1 METIQKAPL
10 ASLFNQEP
18 CEDGAAFLE
27 GFDNPQ
33 AAWDAC
39 QRPDWMCWA
48 MTQLGKGEDTRL
60 RDAAREIAL
69 SVFALHFKREDES
82 VSVVFRYLET
92 GDETLRSVAESAA
105 WSAARNAASA
115 AKSAAE
121 SVESAAWSAAK
132 SAAWSAAWSAE
143 SAAWSAASAAESA
156 AESVARSAAKSAAWS
171 AESAAW
177 SAASAAES
185 AAESVARSAA
195 SAAESAACDIIR
207 KHIPNPLEH

>member
-105 WSAARNAASA
+105 WS
-115 AKSAAE
+115 
-121 SVESAAWSAAK
+121 
-132 SAAWSAAWSAE
+132 
-143 SAAWSAASAAESA
+143 
-156 AESVARSAAKSAAWS
+156 VARSAAKSAAWS

>member
-105 WSAARNAASA
+105 WSAAWSA
-115 AKSAAE
+115 AESAAWSAAE

-185 AAESVARSAA
+185 AAESAARSAA

-207 KHIPNPLEH
+207 KHIPSPL

>member
-105 WSAARNAASA
+105 WSAASA
-115 AKSAAE
+115 AESAAWSAAE

>member
-105 WSAARNAASA
+105 WSAASA
-115 AKSAAE
+115 AWSAAE

>member
-105 WSAARNAASA
+105 WSAASA
-115 AKSAAE
+115 AWSAAE

-156 AESVARSAAKSAAWS
+156 AWSVARSAAKSAAWS